1 MSSLALSKYDKDYQ
15 MVSSFILKAFGELIV
30 LKMMQFRPR
39 HNTDMKWELAEM
51 FGVGRQPA
59 FGSQLQTIQEN
70 IVLKGYSE
78 VSYDEYG
85 KRVRRIFTITN
96 QGKEYIRLK
105 QMELDAIYWMIHD
118 YGIPDEELRIMEGI
132 RQEQLAYKPEN
143 ESGYWNEQNEVSD

>member
-1 MSSLALSKYDKDYQ
+1 MSSLALSKHDKDYQ

-59 FGSQLQTIQEN
+59 FGSQLQTIQKN
-70 IVLKGYSE
+70 IVRKGYAE

-118 YGIPDEELRIMEGI
+118 YGIQDEELRIMEGI